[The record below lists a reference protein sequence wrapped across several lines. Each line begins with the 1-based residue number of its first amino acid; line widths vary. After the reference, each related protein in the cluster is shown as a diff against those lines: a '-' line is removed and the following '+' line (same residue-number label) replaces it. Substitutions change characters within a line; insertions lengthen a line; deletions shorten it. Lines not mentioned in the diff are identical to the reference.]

1 LKARQVANA
10 KPPKGKDTIDVP
22 DGGNLYLQLTRNKTD
37 RNHIRRSWTFKYEIG
52 GSKKEERE
60 GERHEI
66 GLGALHT
73 VSLAEARDKAR
84 ALRQMLLDGLDP
96 LVERRNRKQALIA
109 ERAKAV
115 TFEQVAQAY
124 LDLHLDSF
132 KNAKHRYQWRATL
145 ATYVYPKIGAM
156 TVANIGPAD
165 VFRCV
170 EPIWNTKR
178 ETASRVR
185 QRIERILDYAATR
198 QYRSGDNPA
207 AHITESLPKG
217 GNGRS
222 HLAAMPYA
230 DLPAFMVN
238 LRGRDSISARALE
251 FTILTA
257 ARTGEIIGAL
267 WPELDLKA
275 KMWVVPASRMKA
287 GKEHKVPL
295 CDRAVEIL
303 RGLPHHGEKVFP
315 LSSMA
320 MLELLR
326 GMSPGHTVHGFRST
340 FMDWAHEQTAFP
352 KIVIDMALAHTIPDK
367 VEAAYRRGNL
377 IEKRR
382 KLMEAWARYCITKP
396 VPVSDKVVA
405 LAARG

>member
-1 LKARQVANA
+1 MAARIVGRLKARQVANA
-10 KPPKGKDTIDVP
+10 KPPKGKDRIDIP
-22 DGGNLYLQLTRNKTD
+22 DGGNLLLQCTRGKEG
-37 RNHIRRSWTFKYEIG
+37 HIRRSWTFKYELAG
-52 GSKKEERE
+52 R
-60 GERHEI
+60 RHEL
-66 GLGALHT
+66 GLGPTHT
-73 VSLAEARDKAR
+73 TGLAEARDRAR
-84 ALRQMLLDGLDP
+84 AMRQMLLDGLDP
-96 LVERRNRKQALIA
+96 LIERRKRQQELIA
-109 ERAKAV
+109 ERAKAI
-115 TFEQVAQAY
+115 TFREVAQAY

-145 ATYVYPKIGAM
+145 ETYVYPRIGHM
-156 TVANIGPAD
+156 TVADIGPSD
-165 VFRCV
+165 VLRCI

-207 AHITESLPKG
+207 AHVTESLPKG
-217 GNGRS
+217 ANGRGN
-222 HLAAMPYA
+222 HLAALPYA
-230 DLPAFMVN
+230 ELPAFMGE
-238 LRGRDSISARALE
+238 LRNRDSISARALE

-275 KMWVVPASRMKA
+275 KVWVVPASRMKA

-303 RGLPHHGEKVFP
+303 RGLLHDGEKVFP
-315 LSSMA
+315 LSNMA
-320 MLELLR
+320 MLELLH
-326 GMSPGHTVHGFRST
+326 GMSPSHTVHGFRST

-352 KIVIDMALAHTIPDK
+352 KAVIDMALAHTVPDK
-367 VEAAYRRGNL
+367 VEAAYRRGDL

-382 KLMEAWARYCITKP
+382 KLMESWARYCTTKS
-396 VPVSDKVVA
+396 VAASDKVVA
-405 LAARG
+405 LTARS